1 MFRWLMAIALVLG
14 ACAPAPP
21 AARATGEDGVAF
33 LDVDEVRRLERTPP
47 RPMLVDV
54 RSREEFERAHI
65 LGAVSIPLSELERRV
80 DSIPREQLVV
90 LY

>member
-14 ACAPAPP
+14 ACAPLP

-33 LDVDEVRRLERTPP
+33 LYADEVRRLERTPP

-54 RSREEFERAHI
+54 RSREEFEGAHI

-80 DSIPREQLVV
+80 DSIPRERLVV